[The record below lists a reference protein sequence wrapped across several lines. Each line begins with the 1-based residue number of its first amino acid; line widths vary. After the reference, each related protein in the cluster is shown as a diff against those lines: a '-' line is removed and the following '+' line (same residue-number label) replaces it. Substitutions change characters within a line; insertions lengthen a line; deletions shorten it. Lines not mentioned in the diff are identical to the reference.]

1 MPWLDKIE
9 RLPGW
14 LKSLAILAMIAALGY
29 ADYLSG
35 FEISFSIFYLA
46 PVVTA
51 AWILGRRA
59 ATLFAVLSAT
69 SWLWADIYSGHM
81 YSHPIIPAWNAIMR
95 MGVFLIVSYSQITAK
110 RLLQRERQMARLDY
124 LTGIMNPRGFYEIA
138 QRTIDN
144 CQDMQQP
151 FSLVFMDMD
160 NFKDVNDTAGHEAG
174 DKLLENSAQTIRK
187 CIRAT
192 DVLARLGGDEFGL
205 LLPGADKDQTSQI
218 LENIRKRL
226 LEMTTEDQPVKVTF
240 SMGAV
245 ICRGK
250 CDLQQ
255 AIKRA
260 DNVMYGVKKS
270 GKDRIEIEI
279 EHV

>member
-95 MGVFLIVSYSQITAK
+95 MGVFLMVDSRINCNVIGSYLIT
-110 RLLQRERQMARLDY
+110 L
-124 LTGIMNPRGFYEIA
+124 
-138 QRTIDN
+138 
-144 CQDMQQP
+144 
-151 FSLVFMDMD
+151 
-160 NFKDVNDTAGHEAG
+160 AGGSCNGGTEALSSS
-174 DKLLENSAQTIRK
+174 DKL
-187 CIRAT
+187 
-192 DVLARLGGDEFGL
+192 
-205 LLPGADKDQTSQI
+205 
-218 LENIRKRL
+218 
-226 LEMTTEDQPVKVTF
+226 
-240 SMGAV
+240 
-245 ICRGK
+245 
-250 CDLQQ
+250 
-255 AIKRA
+255 
-260 DNVMYGVKKS
+260 
-270 GKDRIEIEI
+270 
-279 EHV
+279 